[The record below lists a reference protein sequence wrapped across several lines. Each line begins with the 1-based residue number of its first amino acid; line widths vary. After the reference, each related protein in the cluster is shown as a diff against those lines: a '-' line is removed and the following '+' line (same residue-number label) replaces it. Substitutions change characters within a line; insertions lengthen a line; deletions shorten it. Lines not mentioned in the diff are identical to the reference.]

1 MIHFFKKPVSH
12 LALPEKFTYPFHYT
26 PHPLC
31 VLAAEEV
38 KEYIAS
44 RKEWQEELASGKM
57 FGVLIVQTDNGITN
71 NEENQ
76 IGYLAAFSGNLDGK
90 NLHPY
95 FVPPVYDLLQPEGF
109 FKIEEEQISAINI
122 RIRELENSSSYLG
135 SKEKWKIETE
145 QAKAVLNQA
154 KAELKI
160 AKEAREIR
168 RQSSPELSEEEQA
181 SLIRESQ
188 YQKAEYKRLEKK
200 WKKRLEELE
209 TEVRHFD
216 IEIERLKTER
226 KERSAALQRK
236 LFEQFRMLNAQG
248 EVKDLY
254 TIFEQTVQKVPPAG
268 AGECALPKLL
278 QYAYLHQLKPLAM
291 AEFWWGDSPKNEIRH
306 HGYYYPSCKGKC
318 EPILQHMLQGLEVDE
333 NPLLNPVHEEEELE
347 IVFEDEWL
355 LVVNKPAGMLS
366 VPGKAEDRDSV
377 YHRLKK
383 KYPEATGPMI
393 VHRLDM
399 ATSGLLLVAKTK
411 EVHQDL
417 QAQFANRSI
426 KKRYVA
432 VLDGTIIKTEKET
445 KPIAE
450 KAILIAKETVLTKKT
465 AKAERTGNTGRIEL
479 PLCLNPLD
487 RPRQMVS
494 SEHGKE
500 AITEYQI
507 ISESERIT
515 SESENTFNESNRI
528 DESERSIN
536 ESRKYTR
543 IIFYPLTGRTHQLRV
558 HAAHPEGLGCPIL
571 GDELYGKKADRLYLH
586 AEYIEFRHPIYGDI
600 LCIQKEADFHKNM
613 IKP

>member
-1 MIHFFKKPVSH
+1 MIHFFKKSVSH

-38 KEYIAS
+38 KKYIAS

-76 IGYLAAFSGNLDGK
+76 IGYLAAFSGNLGGK

-122 RIRELENSSSYLG
+122 RIRELENSGSYLN

-154 KAELKI
+154 KAELKM

-188 YQKAEYKRLEKK
+188 YQKAEYKRLEKE

-450 KAILIAKETVLTKKT
+450 KAILIAKETVSTKKT
-465 AKAERTGNTGRIEL
+465 AKAERTGRTGRIEL

-494 SEHGKE
+494 RKHGKE

-507 ISESERIT
+507 ISESEKNT

-600 LCIQKEADFHKNM
+600 LCIQKEADFHK
-613 IKP
+613 KYD

>member
-1 MIHFFKKPVSH
+1 MIHFFKKSVSH

-38 KEYIAS
+38 KKYIAS

-122 RIRELENSSSYLG
+122 RIRELENSGSYLN

-154 KAELKI
+154 KAELKM

-188 YQKAEYKRLEKK
+188 YQKAEYKRLEKE

-236 LFEQFRMLNAQG
+236 LFEQFRMLNALG

-254 TIFEQTVQKVPPAG
+254 TIFEQTIQKVPPAG

-355 LVVNKPAGMLS
+355 LVVNKPVGMLS

-450 KAILIAKETVLTKKT
+450 KAILIAKETVSTKKT
-465 AKAERTGNTGRIEL
+465 AKAERTGRTGRIEL

-494 SEHGKE
+494 RKHGKE

-507 ISESERIT
+507 ISESEKNT

-600 LCIQKEADFHKNM
+600 LCIQKEADFHK
-613 IKP
+613 KYD

>member
-38 KEYIAS
+38 KAYIAS

-76 IGYLAAFSGNLDGK
+76 IGYLAAFSGNLAGK

-122 RIRELENSSSYLG
+122 RIRELENSSSYLD

-188 YQKAEYKRLEKK
+188 YQKAEYKRLEKE

-355 LVVNKPAGMLS
+355 LIVNKPAGMLS
-366 VPGKAEDRDSV
+366 VPGKVENRDSV

-383 KYPEATGPMI
+383 KYPEATGPII

-411 EVHQDL
+411 KVHQDL

-432 VLDGTIIKTEKET
+432 VLDGI
-445 KPIAE
+445 
-450 KAILIAKETVLTKKT
+450 VLS
-465 AKAERTGNTGRIEL
+465 ERTGRIEL
-479 PLCLNPLD
+479 PLCLNALD
-487 RPRQMVS
+487 RPRQIVS
-494 SEHGKE
+494 KEYGKE
-500 AITEYQI
+500 AITEYKI
-507 ISESERIT
+507 ISESEKI
-515 SESENTFNESNRI
+515 I

-536 ESRKYTR
+536 EPRKYTR
-543 IIFYPLTGRTHQLRV
+543 IVFYPLTGRTHQLRV

-600 LCIQKEADFHKNM
+600 FRIQKKADF
-613 IKP
+613 

>member
-1 MIHFFKKPVSH
+1 MIHFFKKPVSY

-76 IGYLAAFSGNLDGK
+76 IGYLAAFSGNLAGK

-154 KAELKI
+154 KAELKM

-188 YQKAEYKRLEKK
+188 YQKAEYKRLEKE

-318 EPILQHMLQGLEVDE
+318 EPILQHMLQGLEIDE

-411 EVHQDL
+411 KVHQDL

-432 VLDGTIIKTEKET
+432 VLDGI
-445 KPIAE
+445 
-450 KAILIAKETVLTKKT
+450 VLS
-465 AKAERTGNTGRIEL
+465 ERTGRIEL

-487 RPRQMVS
+487 RPRQIVS
-494 SEHGKE
+494 KEYGKE
-500 AITEYQI
+500 AITEYKI
-507 ISESERIT
+507 ISESEK
-515 SESENTFNESNRI
+515 FI

-536 ESRKYTR
+536 EPRKYTR
-543 IIFYPLTGRTHQLRV
+543 IVFYPLTGRTHQLRV

-600 LCIQKEADFHKNM
+600 FRIQKKADF
-613 IKP
+613 

>member
-76 IGYLAAFSGNLDGK
+76 IGYLAAFSGNLAGK

-122 RIRELENSSSYLG
+122 RIRELENSGSYLD

-154 KAELKI
+154 KAELKM

-168 RQSSPELSEEEQA
+168 RQSSPELSGEEQA

-188 YQKAEYKRLEKK
+188 YQKAEYKRLEKE

-432 VLDGTIIKTEKET
+432 VLDGAIIKTEKET

-450 KAILIAKETVLTKKT
+450 KAILIAKETVSTKKT

-543 IIFYPLTGRTHQLRV
+543 IVFYPLTGRTHQLRV

-586 AEYIEFRHPIYGDI
+586 AEYIEFRHPIYGDT
-600 LCIQKEADFHKNM
+600 LCIQKEADFHKK
-613 IKP
+613 I

>member
-44 RKEWQEELASGKM
+44 RKEWQEELAFGKM

-122 RIRELENSSSYLG
+122 RIRELENSSSYLD

-154 KAELKI
+154 KAELKM

-333 NPLLNPVHEEEELE
+333 NSLLNPVHEEEELE

-432 VLDGTIIKTEKET
+432 VLDGAIIKTEKET

-450 KAILIAKETVLTKKT
+450 KAILIAKNTVSTKKT
-465 AKAERTGNTGRIEL
+465 AKAERTGSTGRIEL

-600 LCIQKEADFHKNM
+600 LCIQKEADFHKK
-613 IKP
+613 I

>member
-57 FGVLIVQTDNGITN
+57 FGVLIVQTNNRITN

-122 RIRELENSSSYLG
+122 RIRELENSSSYLD

-154 KAELKI
+154 KAELKM

-168 RQSSPELSEEEQA
+168 RQSSPEFSEEEQA

-188 YQKAEYKRLEKK
+188 YQKAEYKRLEKE

-306 HGYYYPSCKGKC
+306 HGYCYPSCKGKC

-432 VLDGTIIKTEKET
+432 VLDGAIIKTEKET

-450 KAILIAKETVLTKKT
+450 KAILIAKDTVSTKKT
-465 AKAERTGNTGRIEL
+465 AKAERTGSTGRIEL

-528 DESERSIN
+528 DESERNIN

-543 IIFYPLTGRTHQLRV
+543 IVFYPLTGRTHQLRV

-600 LCIQKEADFHKNM
+600 LCIQKEADFHKK
-613 IKP
+613 I